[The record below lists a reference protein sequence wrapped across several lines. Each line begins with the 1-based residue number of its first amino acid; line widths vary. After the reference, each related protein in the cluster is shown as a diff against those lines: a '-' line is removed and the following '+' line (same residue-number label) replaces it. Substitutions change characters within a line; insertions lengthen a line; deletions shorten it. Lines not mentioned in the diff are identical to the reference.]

1 MSTNTNQNPK
11 ILCVVERAGAGLDD
25 TAWELLGAARA
36 LAGEGGSVGAALLGE
51 GVGELANELAR
62 GYDDVWVFDDARFAS
77 WDGEAYARALAPL
90 AQREQPALILAA
102 HTNLGIDFAPGF
114 SVRAGV
120 PLLPD
125 CLSLESAG
133 DGSAW
138 EAVRT
143 VYGGK
148 VHARMTCTPSEQ
160 GAMATLR
167 AGAFA
172 AAEPGAEATGRVH
185 AEDVGDD
192 VGQGRRPVRTVE
204 PEASEVDI
212 TQAAVLVA
220 VGRGIEDEEN
230 LEIVQSL
237 AEALG
242 GEVACSRPVVDK
254 GWLPKSRQ
262 VGTSGLTVKP
272 KVYLAVGISG
282 SFQHVGGIK
291 GSPFLVAINKDAR
304 APIFGVADV
313 GVVGDLFDVVPA
325 LEAKIRE
332 AKG

>member
-1 MSTNTNQNPK
+1 MAIK
-11 ILCVVERAGAGLDD
+11 VLCIVERAGSALDD

-36 LAGEGGSVGAALLGE
+36 LAGDGGSVGAALLGD
-51 GVGELANELAR
+51 GVGDLAADLAR
-62 GYDDVWVFDDARFAS
+62 GYDDVWVFDDARLAA
-77 WDGEAYARALAPL
+77 WDGEANARAVAPL
-90 AQREQPALILAA
+90 VAREKPALILSA
-102 HTNLGIDFAPGF
+102 HTNLGIDFAPGL
-114 SVRAGV
+114 SVRVGV

-125 CLSLESAG
+125 CLALEHA
-133 DGSAW
+133 DGGYV
-138 EAVRT
+138 AVRAI
-143 VYGGK
+143 YGGK
-148 VHARMTCTPSEQ
+148 VHARFACAPSEH

-172 AAEPGAEATGRVH
+172 AAEPGADASGEIH
-185 AEDVGDD
+185 AETLAAD

-204 PEASEVDI
+204 PDAGEVDI
-212 TQAAVLVA
+212 TQASILVG

-230 LEIVQSL
+230 LEVVQSL

-242 GEVACSRPVVDK
+242 AEVACSRPVVDK

-272 KVYLAVGISG
+272 KVYIAVGISG
-282 SFQHVGGIK
+282 SFQHMGGIK

-313 GVVGDLFDVVPA
+313 GVVDDLFDVVPA
-325 LEAKIRE
+325 LEEKIRE

>member
-1 MSTNTNQNPK
+1 MAIK
-11 ILCVVERAGAGLDD
+11 ILCIVERAGSGLDD

-36 LAGEGGSVGAALLGE
+36 LAGEGGRVGAALLGE
-51 GVGELANELAR
+51 GVGDLATELAR
-62 GYDDVWVFDDARFAS
+62 GYDDVWVFDDARLAS
-77 WDGEAYARALAPL
+77 WDGEAYARAVAPL
-90 AQREQPALILAA
+90 AAREEPALILAA

-114 SVRAGV
+114 SVRVGV

-125 CLSLESAG
+125 CLVLEHA
-133 DGSAW
+133 DGGY
-138 EAVRT
+138 EAVRAI
-143 VYGGK
+143 YGGK
-148 VHARMTCTPSEQ
+148 VHARFACAPSEQ

-172 AAEPGAEATGRVH
+172 AAEPGADAVGQIH
-185 AEDVGDD
+185 AEAVPDD

-204 PEASEVDI
+204 PDAGEVDI
-212 TQAAVLVA
+212 TQASILVG

-230 LEIVQSL
+230 LEVVQSL

-242 GEVACSRPVVDK
+242 AEVACSRPVVDK

-272 KVYLAVGISG
+272 KVYVAVGISG

-291 GSPFLVAINKDAR
+291 GSPFLVAINKDTR

-325 LEAKIRE
+325 LEEKIRE

>member
-1 MSTNTNQNPK
+1 MA
-11 ILCVVERAGAGLDD
+11 IRVLCIVERLGSGLDD

-51 GVGELANELAR
+51 GVADLANELAR
-62 GYDDVWVFDDARFAS
+62 GYDDVWVFDDGRLAD
-77 WDGEAYARALAPL
+77 WDGEAYARAVAPL
-90 AQREQPALILAA
+90 AARERPALILAA
-102 HTNLGIDFAPGF
+102 HTNLGIDLAPGL
-114 SVRAGV
+114 SVRVGV

-125 CLSLESAG
+125 CLALEAA
-133 DGSAW
+133 DGGGYV
-138 EAVRT
+138 AVRAI
-143 VYGGK
+143 YGGK
-148 VHARMTCTPSEQ
+148 VHARFALTPSAQ

-172 AAEPGAEATGRVH
+172 AQAPGAEAAGAVH
-185 AEDVGDD
+185 AETVPAD
-192 VGQGRRPVRTVE
+192 VGQGRRPVRTVA

-212 TQAAVLVA
+212 TQAAILVG
-220 VGRGIEDEEN
+220 VGRGIEEEEN
-230 LEIVQSL
+230 LELVQSL

-313 GVVGDLFDVVPA
+313 GVVDDLFEIVPA

-332 AKG
+332 AKA